1 MPALHG
7 KLRINETMAYSKEM
21 EALSD
26 ALHAELGFGDQ
37 TDARFHEYVARE
49 HLDTGMPVVELH
61 RNHGIPLSAV
71 KRWIA
76 TFAAEGR
83 AGLEAAAATARAKAI
98 GRDAKLARAK
108 TPPAELDA
116 LRHVLSSTDFRVRR
130 EAYAVIRKKKLV
142 VLSDEIAEL
151 VARAGSPGDGDASVQ
166 DELTLLVHLGAR
178 DQLHALITAG
188 NRCVLGWRSSLP
200 RFMKDAGCPVRAIEG
215 GR

>member
-1 MPALHG
+1 MPVLHG
-7 KLRINETMAYSKEM
+7 KLRIDETMAYSKEM

-108 TPPAELDA
+108 IPPAELDA

-130 EAYAVIRKKKLV
+130 EAYPSSEKRSSSFSRTRSPRSSRGPGAPATATLRFKT
-142 VLSDEIAEL
+142 SSCCSSTSEREISFTRSSRPAT
-151 VARAGSPGDGDASVQ
+151 DASSAG
-166 DELTLLVHLGAR
+166 GA
-178 DQLHALITAG
+178 A
-188 NRCVLGWRSSLP
+188 S
-200 RFMKDAGCPVRAIEG
+200 PVS
-215 GR
+215 